1 MLHILRISGVLPA
14 QKFQPPRIRVWS
26 CPSKSGIIW
35 ISVGTKIYLVYCTS
49 KTNICFYILQI
60 VGNQKKK
67 QFPPNNLTS
76 FYREQNMRKKTFT
89 KKTINRCYNPP
100 PSNTAVATYN
110 NQSAIGKKSKSFK
123 PPPKEKKIVKLTQCT
138 TLYSRLER
146 ITTSKSK
153 RSWETLV
160 QTKNQQKSRSHL

>member
-1 MLHILRISGVLPA
+1 
-14 QKFQPPRIRVWS
+14 
-26 CPSKSGIIW
+26 
-35 ISVGTKIYLVYCTS
+35 
-49 KTNICFYILQI
+49 
-60 VGNQKKK
+60 
-67 QFPPNNLTS
+67 
-76 FYREQNMRKKTFT
+76 MRKKTFT

>member
-1 MLHILRISGVLPA
+1 MALIKIKLLAEKQNESTHFFSRPLQHWKKNDSAPEMLHILRISGVLPA

-26 CPSKSGIIW
+26 CSSKSGIIW

-67 QFPPNNLTS
+67 KFPPNNLTS
-76 FYREQNMRKKTFT
+76 FYREQNMRKKNIYQ
-89 KKTINRCYNPP
+89 KTINRCYNPP

-123 PPPKEKKIVKLTQCT
+123 PPPKEKK
-138 TLYSRLER
+138 S
-146 ITTSKSK
+146 S
-153 RSWETLV
+153 
-160 QTKNQQKSRSHL
+160 N

>member
-1 MLHILRISGVLPA
+1 LSAI
-14 QKFQPPRIRVWS
+14 
-26 CPSKSGIIW
+26 
-35 ISVGTKIYLVYCTS
+35 
-49 KTNICFYILQI
+49 
-60 VGNQKKK
+60 KKK

-76 FYREQNMRKKTFT
+76 FYREQNMRKKKTFT

-123 PPPKEKKIVKLTQCT
+123 PPPKEKKIVKLSQCT

-146 ITTSKSK
+146 ITTSKKQKKLGDFGANKKISK
-153 RSWETLV
+153 NPEAIYNS
-160 QTKNQQKSRSHL
+160 